1 MATPDHES
9 RLPAPVQ
16 GAPESGSPNEMGGPG
31 LGVSLE
37 GVRERPL
44 AEMARIALPSVVT
57 MTSYTLMQFIDTL
70 MVSRITPAD
79 PVYVAAQGNGGMLV
93 WQVIAAVLGIVTII
107 NTFVSQHLGAGR
119 PEAGPRYAWAGIY
132 MSAAFGLLMFPF
144 ALAMPAIFGAY
155 GHEGQLLELEV
166 EYGQIVAIG
175 GGVVLA
181 GRALHHYFFGLHR
194 PGVVMVSAI
203 IGNVVNIVI
212 NYALIFGHFGM
223 PEMGVA
229 GAAVGTVIGGV
240 FELGIPML
248 VFLGPKMNREL
259 RTRAAARC
267 GWAPFRDI
275 IRLGWPGGLMM
286 ANEMFC
292 WGYLMTNLLVRAG
305 EAAGE
310 DGGVHNAA
318 GWIALRYMH
327 MSFMPAVGMSIAV
340 TAMIGK
346 CMGMGRPDLAA
357 KRAWLGLGITVAYMG
372 AMAVVFVV
380 FREPLVRLFVP
391 AETSP
396 ELIDEIVRVG
406 ALVMIAAAVFQI
418 FDAIAIVMS
427 AALRGAGDTVWP
439 GLVTVGLSW
448 GCLVLGGHAMIA
460 IVPHWGSVGPWI
472 GAAAFIIILGVVLLV
487 RFMIGD
493 WRKIDVVGWAEAGV
507 SPVAPDSPVLEH
519 APDGR

>member
-1 MATPDHES
+1 MTSKDHET
-9 RLPAPVQ
+9 RLPAPEQ

-31 LGVSLE
+31 LGVSLRAIE
-37 GVRERPL
+37 ERPL
-44 AEMARIALPSVVT
+44 TEMVRIALPSVVT

-93 WQVIAAVLGIVTII
+93 WQMIAALLGVITII
-107 NTFVSQHLGAGR
+107 NTYVSQHLGAGR
-119 PEAGPRYAWAGIY
+119 PEAGPKYAWAGIY
-132 MSAAFGLLMFPF
+132 MSASFGLLMFPF
-144 ALAMPAIFGAY
+144 ALAMPLIFGAY

-166 EYGQIVAIG
+166 EYGRIVAIG

-203 IGNVVNIVI
+203 IGNVVNVVV

-240 FELGIPML
+240 FELGIPL
-248 VFLGPKMNREL
+248 IVFLGPKMNRTL
-259 RTRAAARC
+259 GTRAAFRC
-267 GWAPFRDI
+267 GWAPFKDI
-275 IRLGWPGGLMM
+275 VRLGWPGGLMM

-372 AMAVVFVV
+372 TMAVVFVV
-380 FREPLVRLFVP
+380 FREPLVRIFVP
-391 AETSP
+391 EETPP

-406 ALVMIAAAVFQI
+406 ALVMIAAAVFQV

-460 IVPHWGSVGPWI
+460 LVPHWGSVGPWI

-487 RFMIGD
+487 RFVIGN
-493 WRKIDVVGWAEAGV
+493 WREIDVVGHAEAGV
-507 SPVAPDSPVLEH
+507 PIGGAPAPVLEH
-519 APDGR
+519 TPDDR